1 MMVLLATISDE
12 FSEVVKTSIERV
24 EIKDMKRKVL
34 KTTDL

>member
-1 MMVLLATISDE
+1 MIVMLATITNE
-12 FSEVVKTSIERV
+12 FTEVVKTSIERV